1 VFSKWKAIL
10 FVLKTRY
17 AIYFLQLWRLPLN
30 NGSSVPDRFT
40 PLSWERQQLHG
51 ITQWQPVTEI
61 KRDVSMG
68 GRHVNDV
75 IRQKGADEVFGSI

>member
-1 VFSKWKAIL
+1 
-10 FVLKTRY
+10 
-17 AIYFLQLWRLPLN
+17 
-30 NGSSVPDRFT
+30 VPDRFT